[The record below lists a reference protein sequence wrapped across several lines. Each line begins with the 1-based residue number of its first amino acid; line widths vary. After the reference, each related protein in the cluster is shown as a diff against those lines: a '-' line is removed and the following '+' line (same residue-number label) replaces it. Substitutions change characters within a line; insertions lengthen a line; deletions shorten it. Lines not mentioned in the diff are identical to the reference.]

1 MSQAAYI
8 PELLESINPAY
19 DSIKSP
25 YTVKGKIR
33 FIDLF
38 AGIGGMRLAFEDSN
52 SQCVFSCEWDSHA
65 QKTYQANFHETPCGD
80 INKIQPDEIP
90 DHEILLAGFP
100 CQPFSAIGKREGF
113 LHKTQGALFYSIAKI
128 LEAKRTLCFLLE
140 NVPGLLTNDQGKTF
154 QIILKTLDELNYD
167 VRYATLDAADFGLPQ
182 YRKRIYIVGFNRE
195 YLEKRMDF
203 DFPQGN
209 NSTVFI
215 NQFLESNA
223 TGYSISK
230 HLQQTYLF
238 KKDDGKPQIVD
249 KNSKIKVKTLASTY
263 HKIQRL
269 TGTFVRD
276 GDTGIRLLSERECKA
291 IMGFP
296 DDFIIP
302 VSRTQMYR
310 QLGNSVAVPVVRAIA
325 KKIYLKLGTV
335 IKKI

>member
-1 MSQAAYI
+1 MLQTAYI

-19 DSIKSP
+19 DTIKSP
-25 YTVKGKIR
+25 YTVKRKIK

-38 AGIGGMRLAFEDSN
+38 AGIGGMRLAFKNSN
-52 SQCVFSCEWDSHA
+52 SECVFSCEWDSHA
-65 QKTYQANFHETPCGD
+65 QKTYRANFNEIPFGD
-80 INKIQPDEIP
+80 INKIQPDAIP

-113 LHKTQGALFYSIAKI
+113 LHKTQGTLFYSIAKI
-128 LEAKRTLCFLLE
+128 LAAKRTLCFLLE
-140 NVPGLLTNDQGKTF
+140 NVPGLLTNDNGKTF

-195 YLEKRMDF
+195 YLEKRIDF

-209 NSTVFI
+209 NNTIFI
-215 NQFLESNA
+215 NQFLESNL

-249 KNSKIKVKTLASTY
+249 NSSQIKVKTLVSTY

-276 GDTGIRLLSERECKA
+276 GETGIRLLSEGECKA

-296 DDFIIP
+296 DEFIIP

-310 QLGNSVAVPVVRAIA
+310 QLGNSVAIPVIRAIA
-325 KKIYLKLGTV
+325 KKIYNNLEAV
-335 IKKI
+335 IQQI